1 MLTIVCLII
10 YQIKELLFKTFISP
24 LSSDR
29 IEKKKKIDVHYV
41 IPIKLKF
48 VWEVCYIRGK

>member
-48 VWEVCYIRGK
+48 VWEVC